1 MAKKEPKKIVY
12 LRSAK
17 QAAQAERAG
26 GSIIKPYVFG
36 LSLKNGRGKRMR
48 LMSQIVLIFVNAWSR
63 DRFKE
68 LKMKKFKVR
77 MECLVEFVAEG
88 ESIEDVKERVCDLN
102 QDELDRLEK
111 SVMEIYDV
119 FEVEPVL

>member
-1 MAKKEPKKIVY
+1 MWLTSKTA
-12 LRSAK
+12 
-17 QAAQAERAG
+17 
-26 GSIIKPYVFG
+26 
-36 LSLKNGRGKRMR
+36 LS
-48 LMSQIVLIFVNAWSR
+48 FVNAWSR

-77 MECLVEFVAEG
+77 LECLIEFVAEG

>member
-1 MAKKEPKKIVY
+1 M
-12 LRSAK
+12 
-17 QAAQAERAG
+17 
-26 GSIIKPYVFG
+26 
-36 LSLKNGRGKRMR
+36 N
-48 LMSQIVLIFVNAWSR
+48 FVNAWSR
-63 DRFKE
+63 ARFKE
-68 LKMKKFKVR
+68 LKMKKFKVK

-88 ESIEDVKERVCDLN
+88 ENIEDVKEWVCDLN

>member
-1 MAKKEPKKIVY
+1 
-12 LRSAK
+12 
-17 QAAQAERAG
+17 
-26 GSIIKPYVFG
+26 
-36 LSLKNGRGKRMR
+36 
-48 LMSQIVLIFVNAWSR
+48 
-63 DRFKE
+63 
-68 LKMKKFKVR
+68 MKKFKVR

-119 FEVEPVL
+119 FEVEPVQ

>member
-1 MAKKEPKKIVY
+1 
-12 LRSAK
+12 
-17 QAAQAERAG
+17 
-26 GSIIKPYVFG
+26 
-36 LSLKNGRGKRMR
+36 
-48 LMSQIVLIFVNAWSR
+48 
-63 DRFKE
+63 
-68 LKMKKFKVR
+68 MKKFKVR
-77 MECLVEFVAEG
+77 MECLVEFVAAG

>member
-1 MAKKEPKKIVY
+1 
-12 LRSAK
+12 
-17 QAAQAERAG
+17 
-26 GSIIKPYVFG
+26 
-36 LSLKNGRGKRMR
+36 
-48 LMSQIVLIFVNAWSR
+48 
-63 DRFKE
+63 
-68 LKMKKFKVR
+68 MKKFVVR
-77 MECLVEFVAEG
+77 MECLVEFVTEG

>member
-1 MAKKEPKKIVY
+1 MWLTSKTA
-12 LRSAK
+12 L
-17 QAAQAERAG
+17 
-26 GSIIKPYVFG
+26 
-36 LSLKNGRGKRMR
+36 N
-48 LMSQIVLIFVNAWSR
+48 FVNAWSR

-119 FEVEPVL
+119 FEVESVL

>member
-1 MAKKEPKKIVY
+1 MWLTSKTA
-12 LRSAK
+12 L
-17 QAAQAERAG
+17 
-26 GSIIKPYVFG
+26 
-36 LSLKNGRGKRMR
+36 N
-48 LMSQIVLIFVNAWSR
+48 FVNAWSR
-63 DRFKE
+63 DRFNE

-102 QDELDRLEK
+102 QDELDRLDK

>member
-1 MAKKEPKKIVY
+1 MWLTSRTA
-12 LRSAK
+12 
-17 QAAQAERAG
+17 
-26 GSIIKPYVFG
+26 
-36 LSLKNGRGKRMR
+36 LS
-48 LMSQIVLIFVNAWSR
+48 FVNAWSR

>member
-1 MAKKEPKKIVY
+1 
-12 LRSAK
+12 
-17 QAAQAERAG
+17 
-26 GSIIKPYVFG
+26 
-36 LSLKNGRGKRMR
+36 MR